1 MKPQFQHELT
11 TSFTLWLEN
20 FLLKKGEAFSNKTS
34 QLVYTEDSRLGSGLK
49 AFASPYKQWV
59 FDSSIPGATI
69 PHTVN
74 IDGVEH
80 QKSIGIDPSTLTAWD
95 ATKNYNIKEK
105 VEHLGQSWITVE
117 PSAVGEEPSI
127 SDKWDNITWTP
138 TQEAGQILFIDY
150 NNGRVISS
158 EAMETSTIN
167 IDYAVKDL
175 NIYVTNET
183 EENLIVETK
192 FNTNSRFKQDEI
204 PIPPYSQ
211 VLPAIFINVTTN
223 VNDPFSLGGEDK
235 TTTDIRCVVMAE
247 NIFQLDGAL
256 SIFNDAAREPFA
268 ALAFEDYPINEFGDA
283 PNFNYK
289 DLVKHRL
296 NTNPAALHYIDR
308 VDVSKLSDRVTRKI
322 DPNTFVGFI
331 DFEVTTFRYPRI

>member
-20 FLLKKGEAFSNKTS
+20 YLLTKGEAFSNKNS
-34 QLVYTEDSRLGSGLK
+34 QLVFTEDSRLGVGLNR
-49 AFASPYKQWV
+49 FSMPYKQWV
-59 FDSSIPGATI
+59 FDTSIPGATV
-69 PHTVN
+69 PEVVN
-74 IDGVEH
+74 IDGVDRP
-80 QKSIGIDPSTLTAWD
+80 KSIGVDPATLTAWD
-95 ATKNYNIKEK
+95 SSKKYAIKEM
-105 VEHLGQSWITVE
+105 VEHLGQAWISAE
-117 PSAVGEEPSI
+117 PTLEGEEPSVG
-127 SDKWDNITWTP
+127 DKWDDITWTS
-138 TQEAGQILFIDY
+138 TQQAGQVLFVDY
-150 NNGRVISS
+150 NNGRIISS
-158 EAMETSTIN
+158 EATQNSVIN

-175 NIYVTNET
+175 NVYVTNET

-192 FNTNSRFKQDEI
+192 FNINSRFKQDEL
-204 PIPPYSQ
+204 PIPPHSQ

-223 VNDPFSLGGEDK
+223 INDPFSLGGEDK

-268 ALAFEDYPINEFGDA
+268 ALSFEDYPINEFGDA

-289 DLVKHRL
+289 DLIKHRL
-296 NTNPAALHYIDR
+296 NVNPSAMHYIDR

-331 DFEVTTFRYPRI
+331 DFEVSTFRYPRI